1 MKATSAELRKS
12 EKQCRKLQ
20 QDLNAE
26 KEKFNEMCAKMQK
39 DLQDLQATL
48 YEESQKSLK
57 LSMELDT
64 KVSSMTSSYRVA
76 RL

>member
-1 MKATSAELRKS
+1 MNPPPP
-12 EKQCRKLQ
+12 

-64 KVSSMTSSYRVA
+64 KVRWTSYFMVTKIC
-76 RL
+76 L